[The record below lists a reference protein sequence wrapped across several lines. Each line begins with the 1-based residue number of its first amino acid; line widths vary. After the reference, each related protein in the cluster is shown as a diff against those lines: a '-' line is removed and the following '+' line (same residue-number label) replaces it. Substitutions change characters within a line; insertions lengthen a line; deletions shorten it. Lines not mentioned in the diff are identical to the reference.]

1 MTGASSRD
9 DLELRIQLR
18 IYFTGR
24 TEGKRDNFNQ
34 MVKGTEGGRTKE
46 DEATIHRLR
55 KGDTGEVFRA
65 KLNRLTLASRN
76 SYLRHQGSKSHLT
89 VHSSV
94 SCYSR
99 THQSISLPE
108 PEDSLANIR

>member
-1 MTGASSRD
+1 
-9 DLELRIQLR
+9 
-18 IYFTGR
+18 
-24 TEGKRDNFNQ
+24 

-76 SYLRHQGSKSHLT
+76 SYLRHKQGSKSHSLT